1 MKSSWSEREKETA
14 SLEDYL
20 KVILRLSD
28 TDPQVQVTAIS
39 EEMNIKKPSVTSA
52 VSRLKKKG
60 FVEHKSYG
68 PVMLTEKGQQLA
80 EAVKERHEVLFR
92 FFKEILEVDEAWAK
106 DDACQIEHYVSKRTL
121 EKISKF
127 VDFLIS
133 CPRDRAIVLENF
145 KQYVSEGTRN
155 EEMKGC
161 CED

>member
-20 KVILRLSD
+20 KVIFKLSD
-28 TDPQVQVTAIS
+28 PDPQVQVTAIS

-52 VSRLKKKG
+52 VSRLKEKG

-68 PVMLTEKGQQLA
+68 PVILTKKGQQLA
-80 EAVKERHEVLFR
+80 EEVKERHEVLFQ
-92 FFKEILEVDEAWAK
+92 FFTEILEVDKARAEE
-106 DDACQIEHYVSKRTL
+106 DACQIEHYVSERTL

-155 EEMKGC
+155 EERRGC
-161 CED
+161 CGD